1 MLTDSLYTP
10 SQFLH
15 SPLESEPDVLAVLM
29 GERRLRC
36 FMLMLSVGLGPAFP
50 MNLNKGSR
58 KFRFQAFDRLVPVQK
73 QRGSTLCILAYSS
86 PAGFSLLIVLSCA
99 FIFYREKVSLC
110 WKETL
115 WTKWGRTVLLCKDFL
130 LQGLCFKKRGILD
143 ITLNLMCLNYL
154 ASTTSFCFCWLL
166 ICHHH
171 PFLVSLIM
179 LCACYLHCRGNV
191 ISFCTTCW
199 SLEAWLSP
207 RTSGGHW
214 HCTGVKK
221 MGLKGSSCLLLS
233 RTLHWLISSGCMH
246 YSYLQSDLQEIL
258 LLKLLT

>member
-58 KFRFQAFDRLVPVQK
+58 KLRFQAFDRLMPVQK

-99 FIFYREKVSLC
+99 FVFYREKNIPSVVKRDTSDKVESAPFSFAKTCFFRVYALR
-110 WKETL
+110 KEA
-115 WTKWGRTVLLCKDFL
+115 
-130 LQGLCFKKRGILD
+130 
-143 ITLNLMCLNYL
+143 Y
-154 ASTTSFCFCWLL
+154 
-166 ICHHH
+166 
-171 PFLVSLIM
+171 
-179 LCACYLHCRGNV
+179 
-191 ISFCTTCW
+191 
-199 SLEAWLSP
+199 
-207 RTSGGHW
+207 
-214 HCTGVKK
+214 
-221 MGLKGSSCLLLS
+221 
-233 RTLHWLISSGCMH
+233 
-246 YSYLQSDLQEIL
+246 
-258 LLKLLT
+258 

>member
-58 KFRFQAFDRLVPVQK
+58 KLRFQAFDRLVPVQK

-99 FIFYREKVSLC
+99 FIFYREKIVSLC
-110 WKETL
+110 
-115 WTKWGRTVLLCKDFL
+115 
-130 LQGLCFKKRGILD
+130 
-143 ITLNLMCLNYL
+143 
-154 ASTTSFCFCWLL
+154 
-166 ICHHH
+166 
-171 PFLVSLIM
+171 
-179 LCACYLHCRGNV
+179 
-191 ISFCTTCW
+191 
-199 SLEAWLSP
+199 
-207 RTSGGHW
+207 
-214 HCTGVKK
+214 
-221 MGLKGSSCLLLS
+221 
-233 RTLHWLISSGCMH
+233 
-246 YSYLQSDLQEIL
+246 
-258 LLKLLT
+258 